1 MTHNSVCHTL
11 IIANYYVTSFR
22 QREKDMRA
30 DDRGE
35 PGRESRSFDYITTA
49 LTATFGWFTYDFFF
63 SNFKDIS

>member
-1 MTHNSVCHTL
+1 M
-11 IIANYYVTSFR
+11 
-22 QREKDMRA
+22 KA

-63 SNFKDIS
+63 LFCFSNELTLQVPR